1 MAPYNETY
9 SEYNLNTNQNAQ
21 SPLDYDTS
29 FMPTSYF
36 RTRFTRCFGSS
47 ARRHN
52 QLPKSPFQAFV
63 DVLKDGC
70 ARIGGLLRMLS
81 SSRET
86 WSNSR
91 TRKLRKTP
99 RMNASGCPCPP
110 IHYSK
115 PDSIGLSLQL
125 ASSIEEN
132 PKLRA
137 AAEELRKPV
146 SRSEM
151 PCRGLLNLWK
161 SQRLCVLCVLLND
174 FRRSRHHSHI
184 TCA

>member
-1 MAPYNETY
+1 MCIV
-9 SEYNLNTNQNAQ
+9 LNICVLHL
-21 SPLDYDTS
+21 PDTS
-29 FMPTSYF
+29 PH
-36 RTRFTRCFGSS
+36 FTPDEQHSS
-47 ARRHN
+47 TV
-52 QLPKSPFQAFV
+52 PFQCSLSQPTPEIPIPSVHGHAQGWLHKNRGFV
-63 DVLKDGC
+63 ENVKQLQGNVVKFQDSEATKTAKDEC
-70 ARIGGLLRMLS
+70 ARV
-81 SSRET
+81 
-86 WSNSR
+86 
-91 TRKLRKTP
+91 
-99 RMNASGCPCPP
+99 CPCPP
-110 IHYSK
+110 IRYSK

-151 PCRGLLNLWK
+151 PCQGLLNLWK
-161 SQRLCVLCVLLND
+161 SPRLCVLSVLLND